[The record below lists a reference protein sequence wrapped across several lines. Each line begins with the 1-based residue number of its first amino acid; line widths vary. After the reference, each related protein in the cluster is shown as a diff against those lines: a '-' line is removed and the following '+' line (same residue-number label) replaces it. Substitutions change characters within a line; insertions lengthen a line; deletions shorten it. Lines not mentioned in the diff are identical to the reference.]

1 MMVCTILQILSMKSM
16 RLIGQKKSCLTGNYV
31 KPCCLTLNYPFLV
44 IHGASAALASTFRCP
59 SWCSFKIIAIPSQA
73 HPFTNTNLCTL
84 NNKFLFGMHI

>member
-1 MMVCTILQILSMKSM
+1 MMVCTNTDIKYEKHEVNRS
-16 RLIGQKKSCLTGNYV
+16 KKSCLTGNYV
-31 KPCCLTLNYPFLV
+31 KPCCLTLNYSFLV